1 MAAHLN
7 WLNMRDVAWLLG
19 CSGLVF
25 LMQPGFMCLESGMT
39 RSKNSINV
47 AAKNLS
53 DFGIS
58 ALLYWLFGFGVMF
71 GPSWWGWMGHDYF
84 ALSVESQPQLAAF
97 LIFQLMF
104 CGTSTTIISGA
115 VAERMRF
122 SSYLIVCFLCSGLI
136 YPLFGHWAW
145 KGMEI
150 VGASPA
156 GQGVGWLRSLGF
168 YDFAG
173 STVVHS
179 VGGWIA
185 LATLLVVGPRWG
197 RYDEATRQHKISGSN
212 LPFSMLGAM
221 MLWLGWLGFNGG
233 STLALNEHVPAVLV
247 HTVIGGVAGMLG
259 GGALG
264 WYYRHRPDVE
274 CLINSSLA
282 GMVAV
287 TACCN
292 VITTPIALVVGFTGA
307 AVALVV
313 EWWLDRRQIDDAVGA
328 VPIHAGAGAWGT
340 LCVGLFGDLSQMP
353 GGLERPQQ
361 IAVQLLGI
369 GVCALW
375 SFGLSYGLLRWV
387 DRLHP
392 LRVSLA
398 EEQMGLNVAEHQV
411 KTEVYDLF
419 EVMDHHARQG
429 DLHLRVPV
437 DPFTEVGYIAERYN
451 QVMDALQEK
460 SQALES
466 LNASLEAQVQ
476 QRTAELETANQ
487 ELQRLNRLKDDLL
500 ANTSHELRTPLNGI
514 IGLAEA
520 MLDDDRG
527 GLSDRERS
535 NLDTIAASGHRL
547 ANLVNDLL
555 DFAKLQ
561 HQTIDLALRPCT
573 LAVVVEQVLQ
583 LHYDQAERKGLALVN
598 AIDLALP
605 PVLADFNRLQ
615 QILHNLVSNALKF
628 TQSGEV
634 IVHARRWQPDAE
646 LLHQLH
652 QLHQPPSVDPA
663 NSLDPQLGD
672 QQLGQQLDQLTGVVM
687 PSSAIGQG
695 ALFDRPG
702 LDSAES
708 EQLERE
714 PPSES
719 PPATAAQKWL
729 AISVSDTGIGIPT
742 EAIERIFES
751 FEQAD
756 RSTAREYGGTGLGL
770 AIVRQLVELHGGKI
784 WVESRPEV
792 GSIFTLT
799 LPVALEA
806 PALTYEMPS
815 FRRSPMMLRKSAPTN
830 PKPAPEDPI
839 APEPITLAPATVEGD
854 RLLEALSQRD
864 TEQLLAKASA
874 ARTQPNQRFKIL
886 MVDDE
891 PVNLQVLEN
900 FLSQEEYEIVT
911 ADNGPAALAVLEQGF
926 QPDVV
931 LVDVMMPKMTGYE
944 LTQQLRSRYPAHKL
958 PILMLT
964 AKNQVEDLVQGL
976 DSGAND
982 YLTKPVSKKE
992 LLARLK
998 THLQLSHINIAYG
1011 RFVPHEFLR
1020 LLNKQSILEVELGDQ
1035 VERQM
1040 SVLFSDI
1047 RSFTTITENLLPA
1060 ESFRFINR
1068 YLAHMEPAIQQ
1079 NGGFIDKFIGDAV
1092 MALFPESADDAV
1104 ASAIEMRRNLEV
1116 FNRERQQAGEVPIEI
1131 GIGIN
1136 TGQMRLGTVG
1146 GKNRMD
1152 GTAISDAVNLA
1163 ARLETL
1169 TKRYQSSILISHH
1182 TIAQMEDPTRYHL
1195 RFIDRLQVTG
1205 KSRPVAVFEAIDGD
1219 PSPIRDQKLSTMAH
1233 FEEGTWLYHRQEFKS
1248 AAVCFEECLRQFPG
1262 DRVAQIYLERSVHAA
1277 LPTTD

>member
-1 MAAHLN
+1 MTVAAHLN
-7 WLNMRDVAWLLG
+7 WLTMRDVAWLLG
-19 CSGLVF
+19 CAGLVF

-71 GPSWWGWMGHDYF
+71 GPSWLGWLGTDHF

-97 LIFQLMF
+97 FIFQMMF

-122 SSYLIVCFLCSGLI
+122 SSYLLVCVLCSALI

-145 KGMEI
+145 KGMEVLDATI
-150 VGASPA
+150 HHEGT
-156 GQGVGWLRSLGF
+156 GWLRSLGF

-179 VGGWIA
+179 VGGWVA
-185 LATLLVVGPRWG
+185 LATLLVVGPRLG
-197 RYDEATRQHKISGSN
+197 RYGTADRDRKMTGSN
-212 LPFSMLGAM
+212 LPFAMLGAM
-221 MLWLGWLGFNGG
+221 LLWLGWLGFNGG
-233 STLALNEHVPAVLV
+233 STLALNNQVPPVLV
-247 HTVIGGVAGMLG
+247 HTVIGGVSGMVG

-307 AVALVV
+307 AVAMGV
-313 EWWLDRRQIDDAVGA
+313 EWLLDRHQIDDAVGA
-328 VPIHAGAGAWGT
+328 VPIHTGAGIWGT
-340 LCVGLFGDLSQMP
+340 VCVGLFGNL
-353 GGLERPQQ
+353 QQ
-361 IAVQLLGI
+361 IPGELDRPHQLAVQLLGI

-375 SFGLSYGLLRWV
+375 AFGLSYGLLRLV
-387 DRLHP
+387 DRVHC
-392 LRVSLA
+392 LRVTPE

-411 KTEVYDLF
+411 RTESYDLF
-419 EVMDHHARQG
+419 EVMDRHVRQG
-429 DLHLRVPV
+429 DLSLRVPV

-466 LNASLEAQVQ
+466 LNLGLEEQVR
-476 QRTAELETANQ
+476 QRTAQLQTANQ
-487 ELQRLNRLKDDLL
+487 ELQRLNQLKDDFL

-527 GLSDRERS
+527 ALTERDRA
-535 NLDTIAASGHRL
+535 NLDAIAASGHRL

-555 DFAKLQ
+555 DFSHLKHGAIALS
-561 HQTIDLALRPCT
+561 LRPCP
-573 LAVVVEQVLQ
+573 LAMVVDQVLQ
-583 LHYDQAERKGLALVN
+583 LHSTEADRQGLALVN
-598 AIDLALP
+598 AVDPALP
-605 PVLADFNRLQ
+605 PVLADLNRLQ
-615 QILHNLVSNALKF
+615 QILHNLVGNALKF
-628 TQSGEV
+628 TNAGEV
-634 IVHARRWQPDAE
+634 VIGAQHWDA
-646 LLHQLH
+646 
-652 QLHQPPSVDPA
+652 VAPA
-663 NSLDPQLGD
+663 ASN
-672 QQLGQQLDQLTGVVM
+672 TGV
-687 PSSAIGQG
+687 PSA
-695 ALFDRPG
+695 P
-702 LDSAES
+702 
-708 EQLERE
+708 
-714 PPSES
+714 
-719 PPATAAQKWL
+719 TWL
-729 AISVSDTGIGIPT
+729 ALSVSDTGIGIPP
-742 EAIERIFES
+742 EALDRIFDP

-756 RSTAREYGGTGLGL
+756 RSTARQYGGTGLGL
-770 AIVRQLVELHGGKI
+770 AISRQLVELHGGSL
-784 WVESRPEV
+784 WASPRPGG
-792 GSIFTLT
+792 GSVLTLT
-799 LPVALEA
+799 LPVAIETPTLTVEVPIAEA
-806 PALTYEMPS
+806 LLFGGRDRELPLPQPSTERAALT
-815 FRRSPMMLRKSAPTN
+815 
-830 PKPAPEDPI
+830 PAAALEPVPGAIEPEPVPI
-839 APEPITLAPATVEGD
+839 APAAVEGA

-864 TEQLLAKASA
+864 ADLLVNRA
-874 ARTQPNQRFKIL
+874 AQARQQPHQRFKIL

-891 PVNLQVLEN
+891 PVNLRVLEN
-900 FLSQEEYEIVT
+900 FLSQENYEIVT
-911 ADNGPAALAVLEQGF
+911 AASGSAALALLDRGF
-926 QPDVV
+926 LPDVV
-931 LVDVMMPKMTGYE
+931 LVDVMMPNMTGYE
-944 LTQQLRSRYPAHKL
+944 LTQQLRSRYPAHQL

-982 YLTKPVSKKE
+982 YLTKPISKKE

-1020 LLNKQSILEVELGDQ
+1020 LLNKQSILDVALGDQ

-1047 RSFTTITENLLPA
+1047 RSFTTLTEDLSPA
-1060 ESFRFINR
+1060 DSFRFINS
-1068 YLAHMEPAIQQ
+1068 YLSQMEPAIQQ
-1079 NGGFIDKFIGDAV
+1079 HSGFIDKFIGDAI
-1092 MALFPESADDAV
+1092 MALFPETADDAV
-1104 ASAIEMRRNLEV
+1104 DSAIAMRKTLEA
-1116 FNRERQQAGEVPIEI
+1116 FNADRQTTGYPPIDI

-1136 TGQMRLGTVG
+1136 TGQLRLGTVG
-1146 GKNRMD
+1146 GNNRMD

-1169 TKRYQSSILISHH
+1169 TKHYQCNVLISHH
-1182 TIAQMEDPTRYHL
+1182 TMAQMNDPTRYQL
-1195 RFIDRLQVTG
+1195 RFVDRLKVKG
-1205 KSRPVAVFEAIDGD
+1205 KSQPVAVFEILDGD
-1219 PSPIRDQKLSTMAH
+1219 PADVRDRKLATLADFEQGIWLFHSRDFQAAAH
-1233 FEEGTWLYHRQEFKS
+1233 LFES
-1248 AAVCFEECLRQFPG
+1248 CLREFPG
-1262 DRVAQIYLERSVHAA
+1262 DRLAQLYLERSIRMGMPVG
-1277 LPTTD
+1277 D